1 MRRFFS
7 RVSSLHIAAPASRP
21 LFRAL
26 SFGAAAPAAA
36 NNASAAP
43 RTPLPAGYLDS
54 GDDEAKPRPAVQ
66 LGVFGVAYSP
76 VSRLRAVAR
85 ATTGKRPAQWA
96 RTNGLLPSQ
105 VYGGAGPPQH
115 IYIAEKDLRALV
127 RARGQSFLSSLVDLE
142 LGEGGVVVRVLARD
156 FQMHPFR
163 NKFICCNWVRYTPGR
178 YPGTKVDLP
187 LVAVNEERCPAY
199 RDGAWL
205 LDLQHK
211 VPVWCNGD
219 RIPDHLTM
227 DLRGKKVG
235 EKIMASELEL
245 GEGVTLVRRRDCRA
259 RRVGPPLPPSL
270 SPTPFFT
277 HTIPFPPPPP
287 RAALHRARLCGGKV
301 HWL

>member
-1 MRRFFS
+1 MDTSTVRHCV
-7 RVSSLHIAAPASRP
+7 RVR
-21 LFRAL
+21 
-26 SFGAAAPAAA
+26 
-36 NNASAAP
+36 P

-199 RDGAWL
+199 RDGA
-205 LDLQHK
+205 
-211 VPVWCNGD
+211 C
-219 RIPDHLTM
+219 M
-227 DLRGKKVG
+227 DGRSCIAVSGGSGSDASVSRMFGGGWRGALNCAAPFG
-235 EKIMASELEL
+235 GRRGLATITCIRSAS
-245 GEGVTLVRRRDCRA
+245 
-259 RRVGPPLPPSL
+259 PSGNW
-270 SPTPFFT
+270 SS
-277 HTIPFPPPPP
+277 
-287 RAALHRARLCGGKV
+287 R
-301 HWL
+301 